1 MIQTSR
7 YRRMHA
13 PRYWRY
19 YFRHLYIGGHC
30 QVQVQRTPCPT
41 MIRPLPFLFLAGLAA
56 ELTSIILAG
65 NLLGLISTLLLLVAG
80 GVFGVGLIR
89 SAGLG
94 VIAAMRSP
102 NQDPSLREKAA
113 GQGVARAVSG
123 LFFLVPGFF
132 SDVIGILLLIPP
144 VRRWLRSILPI
155 HRFSTS
161 RASGGYAGT
170 IIEAEAVE
178 IQGELHLPGQPP
190 NGYSGETDSR

>member
-30 QVQVQRTPCPT
+30 QVQVQRTPCPV
-41 MIRPLPFLFLAGLAA
+41 MIRQLPLLFLAGLAA
-56 ELTSIILAG
+56 ELTSIIVAG
-65 NLLGLISTLLLLVAG
+65 NLLGLISTLLLLVAAG
-80 GVFGVGLIR
+80 IFGIGLIR

-102 NQDPSLREKAA
+102 HQDPSLQENAA

-123 LFFLVPGFF
+123 LFFLLPGFF
-132 SDVIGILLLIPP
+132 SDVIGILLLFPP
-144 VRRWLRSILPI
+144 VRRWLRSILAI

-161 RASGGYAGT
+161 RASGGHAGT

-178 IQGELHLPGQPP
+178 IESELHLPGQPS
-190 NGYSGETDSR
+190 NGCSGGTDNR